1 MILQYKNRDV
11 LCVYFMKL
19 KDENT
24 FYYYLLVFVRQK
36 SCLIRFQIL
45 FCMLIVCT
53 IVHLVVVHST
63 TVILSYRK
71 CSGLCCYSRVGGKKW
86 GYAPGPQS
94 FYGQKCLKFWLLFG
108 MLKKVHLWGL
118 FFLRGLYLRG
128 PYINYVH
135 VILRN

>member
-1 MILQYKNRDV
+1 MELNCWKH
-11 LCVYFMKL
+11 F
-19 KDENT
+19 
-24 FYYYLLVFVRQK
+24 LLLLSGLYSSTKRQK
-36 SCLIRFQIL
+36 YNLARFQIL
-45 FCMLIVCT
+45 FCMYAHRIYT
-53 IVHLVVVHST
+53 IVQLVVHST

-118 FFLRGLYLRG
+118 FFSKRSLSQRVIHKLCLYNFEELSL
-128 PYINYVH
+128 PSPNH
-135 VILRN
+135 W